1 MNVIRNAEW
10 AALSCAVCLADPV
23 TTKELRP
30 QSPLAFRGARRIKS
44 LPQTAHPHK
53 NLFTGR
59 QIVDLVAAGD
69 FLESGDRQ
77 GV

>member
-23 TTKELRP
+23 TTQELRP
-30 QSPLAFRGARRIKS
+30 QSPVALGCQENQESA
-44 LPQTAHPHK
+44 QTAHPHK

-69 FLESGDRQ
+69 FLEPGDRQ
-77 GV
+77 GA